1 MLRVFSAYPE
11 EMELASPRVRFRGCT
26 PNPDEPWM
34 RQAGR
39 TLGNAEDGF
48 LRRQKYFKF
57 CILGS
62 GSSANP
68 GRERGRPG
76 PQKFSNIQ
84 MLLLMV
90 WAKMARWRPSGEG
103 MPAGP

>member
-39 TLGNAEDGF
+39 TLGNAED
-48 LRRQKYFKF
+48 
-57 CILGS
+57 
-62 GSSANP
+62 
-68 GRERGRPG
+68 
-76 PQKFSNIQ
+76 
-84 MLLLMV
+84 
-90 WAKMARWRPSGEG
+90 
-103 MPAGP
+103 